1 MPEILVGERD
11 LAKSTFLKMHTH
23 THTPRMNRARALKP
37 RRREGAGVGRTIALI
52 NVAAS
57 HTHCLRGS
65 VEEPQSLAY

>member
-11 LAKSTFLKMHTH
+11 LAKSTFLMIHTH

-37 RRREGAGVGRTIALI
+37 RRREGVGRTIALI